1 MNRPPSK
8 PTIRNSRI
16 VQNSTA
22 IRRLS
27 KVKSAARTV
36 VRSLT
41 ARLYGESSLT
51 TLSEL
56 GTHREPAGN
65 KPVSGK
71 QDRCQ
76 LGTLGGLGPVKS
88 DRIFAG
94 PLKTGRSDL
103 ICPTIGPIISAT
115 HPLHPSWKRSSTLS
129 MTCIIGGSFFCTYR
143 KLSASLATLAL
154 YQLRCNLE

>member
-65 KPVSGK
+65 KSVSDWQDQYLLGK
-71 QDRCQ
+71 
-76 LGTLGGLGPVKS
+76 LGGLDPVKPDGIS
-88 DRIFAG
+88 DA
-94 PLKTGRSDL
+94 PLKTSRSHL
-103 ICPTIGPIISAT
+103 IFPTIGPILQLT

-129 MTCIIGGSFFCTYR
+129 MTCIIGGSFFMR
-143 KLSASLATLAL
+143 SS
-154 YQLRCNLE
+154 QLLGMPGHTRPRPIEVQH

>member
-65 KPVSGK
+65 KSVSDWQDQYLLGK
-71 QDRCQ
+71 
-76 LGTLGGLGPVKS
+76 LGGLDPVKPDGIS
-88 DRIFAG
+88 DA
-94 PLKTGRSDL
+94 PLKTSRSHL
-103 ICPTIGPIISAT
+103 ICPTIGPILLST
-115 HPLHPSWKRSSTLS
+115 HPLHPSWKRSRTLS
-129 MTCIIGGSFFCTYR
+129 MTCIIGGSFLCASR
-143 KLSASLATLAL
+143 DLSASLATLAL
-154 YQLRCNLE
+154 NQFEVQH